1 MTSVEWNDNYSVNI
15 EEIDMQHREF
25 IKLINELLKS
35 VANGT
40 SKEII
45 SSIFKDLTE
54 YATTHFKTEEDY
66 FEKFNYPESSFH
78 KQQHEDIAKKIEEF
92 KKRNEEGR
100 EILGS
105 EIVYFLI
112 SWFISHVM
120 LIDKRFTKCFK
131 KNGLK

>member
-1 MTSVEWNDNYSVNI
+1 MTSMEWNDNYSVNI
-15 EEIDMQHREF
+15 AEIDMQHRVF

-35 VANGT
+35 VVNET

-45 SSIFKDLTE
+45 SSIFKDLTL
-54 YATTHFKTEEDY
+54 YAAIHFETEEDY

-78 KQQHEDIAKKIEEF
+78 KQQHKDIAGKIEEF
-92 KKRNEEGR
+92 KKRNKDGSK
-100 EILGS
+100 ILDS

-120 LIDKRFTKCFK
+120 LIDKRFTKYLK
-131 KNGLK
+131 ENGLK

>member
-45 SSIFKDLTE
+45 SSIFKDLTV
-54 YATTHFKTEEDY
+54 YAAIHFETEEDY

-78 KQQHEDIAKKIEEF
+78 KQQHKDIAEKIEEF

-100 EILGS
+100 EILDS

-120 LIDKRFTKCFK
+120 LIDKRFTKYLK
-131 KNGLK
+131 ENGLK

>member
-1 MTSVEWNDNYSVNI
+1 MTSVKWNDNYSVNI
-15 EEIDMQHREF
+15 AEIDIQHRVF
-25 IKLINELLKS
+25 IKLINKLLKS

-45 SSIFKDLTE
+45 SSIFKDLTV
-54 YATTHFKTEEDY
+54 YAAIHFETEEDY

-100 EILGS
+100 EILDS

-120 LIDKRFTKCFK
+120 LIDKRFTKYLTE
-131 KNGLK
+131 NGLK

>member
-15 EEIDMQHREF
+15 AEIDMQHREF

-45 SSIFKDLTE
+45 SSIFKDLTV
-54 YATTHFKTEEDY
+54 YAAIHFETEEDY

-78 KQQHEDIAKKIEEF
+78 KQQHEDIANKIEKF
-92 KKRNEEGR
+92 KK
-100 EILGS
+100 EIK
-105 EIVYFLI
+105 VAVKFLI
-112 SWFISHVM
+112 LRYYTF
-120 LIDKRFTKCFK
+120 
-131 KNGLK
+131 

>member
-15 EEIDMQHREF
+15 AEIDMQHREF

-78 KQQHEDIAKKIEEF
+78 KQQHEDIANKIEEF
-92 KKRNEEGR
+92 KKRNKEGSK
-100 EILGS
+100 ILDS

-131 KNGLK
+131 ENGLK